1 MWNLVIYCHPV
12 ETSYH
17 ASLHQEVLTL
27 HQQPPTSTRLKTAI
41 LCELFEPQNPVRQ
54 G

>member
-1 MWNLVIYCHPV
+1 MCNLVIYCPPV

-27 HQQPPTSTRLKTAI
+27 QQQPSTSTRLKTAS
-41 LCELFEPQNPVRQ
+41 LCELFEPQNPVHQ